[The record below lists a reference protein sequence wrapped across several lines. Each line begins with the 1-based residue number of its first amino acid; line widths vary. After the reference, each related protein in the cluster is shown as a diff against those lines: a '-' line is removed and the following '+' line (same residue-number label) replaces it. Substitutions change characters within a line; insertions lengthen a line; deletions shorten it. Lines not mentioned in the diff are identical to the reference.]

1 MSTENIQSIGEV
13 KSWRW
18 IQREALVRLHAMSLV
33 QFGGLPGLRDA
44 GVLASSLARPEQLA
58 HYGGPDIADVATACA
73 YGLARNHPFVDGNKR
88 VAFLALGLSL
98 RLNGHRLIAS
108 QPEATQIVLS
118 LSEGELNEEA
128 LAAWVRL
135 NIEVMNA

>member
-1 MSTENIQSIGEV
+1 MQ
-13 KSWRW
+13 WRW
-18 IQREALVRLHAMSLV
+18 IQREALVRLHAMCLV
-33 QFGGLPGLRDA
+33 QFGGLAGLRDEGLLGSA
-44 GVLASSLARPEQLA
+44 LSRPEQLA
-58 HYGGPDIADVATACA
+58 HYGSPDVADIAAA
-73 YGLARNHPFVDGNKR
+73 YAFGLAKNHPFVDGNKR

>member
-1 MSTENIQSIGEV
+1 M

-44 GVLASSLARPEQLA
+44 GVLDSALARPEQMA
-58 HYGGPDIADVATACA
+58 HYGKPDIADIAASYA

-98 RLNGHRLIAS
+98 RLNGHSLIAS

-118 LSEGELNEEA
+118 LAGGELSEEA
-128 LAAWVRL
+128 LAAWVRV
-135 NIEVMNA
+135 NIQVMDA

>member
-1 MSTENIQSIGEV
+1 M

-44 GVLASSLARPEQLA
+44 GVLDSALARPEQMA
-58 HYGGPDIADVATACA
+58 HYGKPDIADFAASYA

-98 RLNGHRLIAS
+98 RLNGHSLIAS

-118 LSEGELNEEA
+118 LAGGELSEEA
-128 LAAWVRL
+128 LAAWVRV
-135 NIEVMNA
+135 NIQVMNA